1 MVMRK
6 IDVANGV
13 DIPMDV
19 TIGTG
24 ESEFDDLDFYYG
36 SKAIEGTS
44 EIVALTAQTILSGE
58 LVKHVPSVEGIR
70 ASLRK
75 SFVSSYGQRFVLNVY
90 GVEQVRVLNY
100 LGEDGFFELF
110 SHYVGLAVGAYVPI
124 TKKVAISWHD
134 KYVKDDVD
142 LIQRLR
148 QPLLRLHKPIEN
160 QGYKVNINKRRSLV
174 IGFDRKTLNYISHEE
189 LEPNKIIV
197 EAVVTRFNSLTGTG
211 RVIMGRDTQSIS
223 FSPARSWNTY
233 AAKQRKALSRNLDG
247 NNAVED
253 FMPLTLEV
261 SRVLGS
267 GGVVKHFK
275 LHRVILE

>member
-1 MVMRK
+1 MGK
-6 IDVANGV
+6 FLAQGV

-24 ESEFDDLDFYYG
+24 ESDFDDLDFYYG
-36 SKAIEGTS
+36 SKAIEGAS
-44 EIVALTAQTILSGE
+44 EIVALTTQTILSGH

-75 SFVSSYGQRFVLNVY
+75 SFVSSYGQRFVLNVF

-110 SHYVGLAVGAYVPI
+110 SHYIGLATGVYTPI
-124 TKKVAISWHD
+124 NKKVAKSWHD
-134 KYVKDDVD
+134 KYVHDDVE

-160 QGYKVNINKRRSLV
+160 QGYSVKINKRRSFV
-174 IGFDRKTLNYISHEE
+174 VGFDKKTFDYISHEE
-189 LEPNKIIV
+189 LDPKKFTI

-211 RVIMGRDTQSIS
+211 RLIMDRDARSVS
-223 FSPARSWNTY
+223 FSPARSWNTF
-233 AAKQRKALSRNLDG
+233 AARQRKELSRNLDG

-253 FMPLTLEV
+253 FKPLTLEV
-261 SRVLGS
+261 SRVLGV
-267 GGVVKHFK
+267 GEVVKHFK
-275 LHRVILE
+275 LHRVVVE